1 MVTEYTKICAICGKP
16 YVEVHHLVFGRGKRE
31 KADEDGLT
39 IPLCRDCHEK
49 IHKIG
54 IAGSLSKIIGQL
66 WYELNLVNK
75 GIPPAMAR
83 QMFRER
89 YGISYL

>member
-1 MVTEYTKICAICGKP
+1 MVTEYTNICAICGKP
-16 YVEVHHLVFGRGKRE
+16 YVEEHHLVYGRGKRE
-31 KADEDGLT
+31 LADEDGLT
-39 IPLCRDCHEK
+39 IPLCRECHEK
-49 IHKIG
+49 IHDIG

-66 WYELNLVNK
+66 WYELNLVRK
-75 GIPPAMAR
+75 GVPQPMAR

>member
-1 MVTEYTKICAICGKP
+1 MVTEYKDICAICGRPK
-16 YVEVHHLVFGRGKRE
+16 EETHHLVFGRGKRNL
-31 KADEDGLT
+31 ADEDGLT
-39 IPLCRDCHEK
+39 IPLCSKCHSL
-49 IHKIG
+49 IHQEG
-54 IAGSLSKIIGQL
+54 VAGALSKIVGQL